1 MIHEV
6 MDANDLKN
14 GNNIYLVDIKNSSYR
29 IIGTIENVKYS
40 IGHSGIKCPVNELAM
55 EPIEIT
61 DEILISNG
69 FKKDNN
75 SPNRYYFPK
84 GTATYFLVCNFNV
97 GEHFIGMDVGSVTD
111 IRISQPLSFVH
122 ELQNA
127 AYYIRGTELRFEK
140 V

>member
-1 MIHEV
+1 MN
-6 MDANDLKN
+6 ANDLKN
-14 GNNIYLVDIKNSSYR
+14 GNNIYLVDVKDSSR
-29 IIGTIENVKYS
+29 RVIGTIEDVKYS
-40 IGHSGIKCPVNELAM
+40 IGHSGIECPVNELRM
-55 EPIEIT
+55 EPIDIT
-61 DEILISNG
+61 DEILINNG

-97 GEHFIGMDVGSVTD
+97 GEHFIGMDVSSVKD
-111 IRISQPLSFVH
+111 IRISQSLSLVH

>member
-1 MIHEV
+1 

-14 GNNIYLVDIKNSSYR
+14 GNNIYLVDVKDSSHR
-29 IIGTIENVKYS
+29 IIGTIEDVKYS
-40 IGHSGIKCPVNELAM
+40 IGHSGIKCPVNELRM

-61 DEILISNG
+61 DEILIKNG
-69 FKKDNN
+69 FKKVHN

-84 GTATYFLVCNFNV
+84 GTATYFLVCNFMV
-97 GEHFIGMDVGSVTD
+97 GENFIGMDVGSVKD

-127 AYYIRGTELRFEK
+127 AYYIRGMELKFEK
-140 V
+140 L